1 MTNNKQ
7 SMKTHLTTATILIGL
22 VLLIWG
28 MAKND
33 GIFLGVLTVALL
45 IFMYGCIHLA
55 IIRNTGNDNE

>member
-1 MTNNKQ
+1 
-7 SMKTHLTTATILIGL
+7 MKTHLTTAIILISL

-45 IFMYGCIHLA
+45 VFLYGCIHLT
-55 IIRNTGNDNE
+55 IIRNTGSENE